1 VLTVAHVVP
10 ATWSQ
15 LWGAW
20 SRNPLIWVSLAGAAL
35 AYHRG
40 CTGIGR
46 RSRQTDRS
54 RHILFGLGLLS
65 VAIALVSPL
74 DALSSALAS
83 AHMVQH
89 LMLTVVAAPLLAASA
104 PVTFLL
110 RGLPAPVRRSVRGV
124 RRSPL
129 ARSVSRLGR
138 NAVVMAAVHTVV
150 VWFWHI
156 GSAYDAAVDSEVLH
170 AIEHATL
177 LATALASWAA
187 ILNIAGTIRTASGSG
202 VLVLFGLSMQSAI
215 LGALLTFAPRPW
227 YRSYTQTT
235 ATWGLTPLADQQLA
249 GVIMWV
255 PAGVV
260 YLVAALHMLASW
272 TNTHAAL
279 QPGIRLNAVTK
290 TQTARPRQSPS

>member
-1 VLTVAHVVP
+1 MLTVAHVVP
-10 ATWSQ
+10 ATPSQ

-20 SRNPLIWVSLAGAAL
+20 SRNPLIWAGLVGAAL
-35 AYHRG
+35 VYHRG
-40 CTGIGR
+40 CTAISR
-46 RSRQTDRS
+46 RRRQTDRS

-110 RGLPAPVRRSVRGV
+110 RGLPMPVRQSARRM

-129 ARSVSRLGR
+129 ARSASLLGR
-138 NAVVMAAVHTVV
+138 NAAVMAAVHTVV
-150 VWFWHI
+150 VWFWHV
-156 GSAYDAAVDSEVLH
+156 GSAYDAAVDSEAIH

-177 LATALASWAA
+177 LATALALWSA
-187 ILNIAGTIRTASGSG
+187 ILHIGGTIKTAGG
-202 VLVLFGLSMQSAI
+202 AGILVLFGLSMQSAI

-227 YRSYTQTT
+227 YSSYTQTT
-235 ATWGLTPLADQQLA
+235 AAWGLTPLADQQIA

-260 YLVAALHMLASW
+260 YLVAALSRLASL
-272 TNTHAAL
+272 TNLHAA
-279 QPGIRLNAVTK
+279 V
-290 TQTARPRQSPS
+290 PRSG